1 MRVEAEVSQ
10 ARQKLEFF
18 CFTGNLVFRND
29 VFILILESLTQQQS
43 NVWYYNTMFLC
54 YKTKAYLWIT
64 MARICLVRMEMGD

>member
-43 NVWYYNTMFLC
+43 NV
-54 YKTKAYLWIT
+54 
-64 MARICLVRMEMGD
+64 